1 MTEIKERV
9 KKWIAGEITLS
20 EDPGDAI
27 RWWRERFEISQTS
40 LAKAMRVSPSVI
52 SDYEAGRRKSPG
64 TTTIRKI
71 VETFLKLD
79 EMGGG
84 ETLRNLAHVFGTQ
97 LPPDVVLE
105 IREYAQPVEGKTIT
119 RAISGETVANKELL
133 TQKLFGYTVIDSLK
147 AILSLSPEDFRR
159 LYGITTERVLAF
171 TGVTTGRSPMVAIR
185 VMGITPGM
193 VVLHGELKGVDP
205 LGIKIAELLK
215 IPLVISKT
223 PTVEELIA
231 GLRKCAR

>member
-1 MTEIKERV
+1 MTEAKERI
-9 KKWIAGEITLS
+9 KKWIAGEMALS
-20 EDPGDAI
+20 ENPGEVI
-27 RWWRERFEISQTS
+27 RHWREIFGVSQTS
-40 LAKAMRVSPSVI
+40 LAKAMQVSPSVI

-64 TTTIRKI
+64 TTTIKKI
-71 VETFLKLD
+71 VETLLKLD

-84 ETLRNLAHVFGTQ
+84 GTLRDLSHVFGTR

-105 IREYAQPVEGKTIT
+105 IKEYTQPVEGKTVAK
-119 RAISGETVANKELL
+119 AISGETVANKELL
-133 TQKLFGYTVIDSLK
+133 SQKVFGYTVIDSLK
-147 AILSLSPEDFRR
+147 AILGLYPEDFRR
-159 LYGITTERVLAF
+159 LYGVTTERVLVF

-215 IPLVISKT
+215 VPLVISRI

-231 GLRKCAR
+231 GLRKCGS